1 MAIVL
6 PESMC
11 FTEFGPY
18 YDVSRAVSSPE
29 PLISEPALPAE
40 LIIVWNP
47 SSISSIFK
55 SMNVTSMNVSNSNV
69 TTGVSTFNTVACL
82 IMKTKVECMQ
92 FMSVGSKLIVGN
104 MVTTDFS
111 GRDPFNIF
119 ISLNTQQGWKRNLY
133 FNTFQQGSNARST
146 EYYFSE

>member
-1 MAIVL
+1 
-6 PESMC
+6 
-11 FTEFGPY
+11 
-18 YDVSRAVSSPE
+18 
-29 PLISEPALPAE
+29 
-40 LIIVWNP
+40 
-47 SSISSIFK
+47 
-55 SMNVTSMNVSNSNV
+55 MNVTSMNVSNSNV

-119 ISLNTQQGWKRNLY
+119 ISLNTQQG
-133 FNTFQQGSNARST
+133 
-146 EYYFSE
+146 